1 MEEFQKISIDMF
13 RFQDLEERI
22 DNFKRKAT
30 DLFEYVSSQDWGRHS
45 ININRKDQN
54 NPTITGSLPN
64 ELLLESLY
72 RRFRF
77 FILNDE
83 KTNYF
88 RLINQISQSSQ
99 SSYLHM
105 YAKISKKEIF
115 NESSLRL
122 AFITAETKYTAKE
135 VINFWFNS
143 YYFHDQPEDRK
154 KLEIF
159 ENIVS
164 GNGAKVVLFHAVWNA
179 VRKVRNLNYLLRDT
193 TINNQ
198 EMYIQTL
205 CKI

>member
-1 MEEFQKISIDMF
+1 MDEFQKISIDMSK
-13 RFQDLEERI
+13 FQDMEERI

-30 DLFEYVSSQDWGRHS
+30 DLCEYVSSQEWGRHS

-54 NPTITGSLPN
+54 KPTITGSLPN

-88 RLINQISQSSQ
+88 RLIKMLSQSST
-99 SSYLHM
+99 SPLIHRFT
-105 YAKISKKEIF
+105 KVSKKEFF
-115 NESSLRL
+115 NEDSLQF
-122 AFITAETKYTAKE
+122 AFITAETKYSAKE
-135 VINFWFNS
+135 VIEFWFNS
-143 YYFHDQPEDRK
+143 YYFHDQDEDRN
-154 KLEIF
+154 KLQNF

-164 GNGAKVVLFHAVWNA
+164 SNGAKVVLFHAVWNA

-193 TINNQ
+193 SIKNQ
-198 EMYIQTL
+198 KMYIHTL